1 MEEPRK
7 SKRPNIRSQKS
18 MVEQQV
24 TLAQVKEIIEN
35 ALKPIR
41 DTLEELPDK
50 SFLDDAVNKVKGIF
64 DGKLV
69 ERDNKMKSLE
79 ERIEKLESSL
89 AVVQRLESKI
99 DNEEQYSRRQCLRF
113 Q

>member
-7 SKRPNIRSQKS
+7 SKRPNTRSQKS

-24 TLAQVKEIIEN
+24 ALAQVKEIIEN

-50 SFLDDAVNKVKGIF
+50 SFLDDAVNK
-64 DGKLV
+64 
-69 ERDNKMKSLE
+69 
-79 ERIEKLESSL
+79 
-89 AVVQRLESKI
+89 
-99 DNEEQYSRRQCLRF
+99 
-113 Q
+113 